1 MHKTT
6 TDDKPWFK
14 IDYVETKTWSVFCL
28 ANLMPSPPPLTGSQM
43 WMCIWTTWGAWSNTN
58 HWHNPSEIWIQAIR
72 IHSESQEIS
81 RQSRW
86 FWFEDLTLRKAA
98 LEHHSHSV
106 LLGASTLASP
116 ADLFKTTTASL
127 SPQSYWIRNSGVQHL
142 TLISP
147 LSVLMDIENHTLSE
161 GLPEASKTDHTAPP
175 EILAKWNIY
184 YTAEI
189 IFLHLHQ
196 GTHSVSLHIA
206 KFHCPWQTQT
216 GNQNA

>member
-98 LEHHSHSV
+98 LEHHFHSV

-127 SPQSYWIRNSGVQHL
+127 SPQSYWIQNSGVQHL

-147 LSVLMDIENHTLSE
+147 LSVLMDIENHTLE
-161 GLPEASKTDHTAPP
+161 WRTA
-175 EILAKWNIY
+175 W
-184 YTAEI
+184 
-189 IFLHLHQ
+189 
-196 GTHSVSLHIA
+196 SL
-206 KFHCPWQTQT
+206 
-216 GNQNA
+216 